1 VSTTLGSAG
10 KHISNSSVE
19 RMTVDRRRDLTFA
32 ALALAYG
39 AVSQRHLPRHRQV
52 AANTAAAVAAVA
64 LARAS
69 ALSWDELGLDA
80 AQRRRGWRL
89 GLATVPPV
97 CAIYIALLG
106 LPATRQLLADDRV
119 RGMDGRDVAFDAL
132 IRIPL
137 ATVVAEELVFRSA
150 LLGLAVRARGR
161 RRGLVLSAAAFGL
174 WHVLPAVHSHDASP
188 ARAELAGRAGGRAAT
203 VATTVA
209 ATAAAGVA
217 LGWLRMRA
225 RSVVAPIVA
234 HAAVNVGGLLAA
246 RWVVRRSSSAPS

>member
-1 VSTTLGSAG
+1 
-10 KHISNSSVE
+10 
-19 RMTVDRRRDLTFA
+19 MRRSHDLTLA
-32 ALALAYG
+32 ALALGYG
-39 AVSQRHLPRHRQV
+39 AISQRYLPRRRQV
-52 AANTAAAVAAVA
+52 AANTAAAVAAIAV
-64 LARAS
+64 ARAS

-80 AQRRRGWRL
+80 SQSRQGWRL

-97 CAIYIALLG
+97 CAIYLVLLG
-106 LPATRQLLADDRV
+106 LPSARHLLADDRV
-119 RGMDGRDVAFDAL
+119 RGMEGRDVAFDAL

-161 RRGLVLSAAAFGL
+161 GQGLVLSAAVFGL

-217 LGWLRMRA
+217 LGWLRLRA
-225 RSVVAPIVA
+225 RSVVAPMVT
-234 HAAVNVGGLLAA
+234 HAAVNIGGLLAA
-246 RWVVRRSSSAPS
+246 RWAVRRSRSARS